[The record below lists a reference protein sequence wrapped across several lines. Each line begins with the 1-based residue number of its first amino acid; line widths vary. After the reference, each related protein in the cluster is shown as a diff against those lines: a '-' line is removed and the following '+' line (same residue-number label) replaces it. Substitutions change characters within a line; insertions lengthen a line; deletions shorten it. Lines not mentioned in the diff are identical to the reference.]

1 MEMWNRALFLALN
14 AGPDA
19 APDLIAMAK
28 LLANWAIWLVLA
40 GFVLAWVRRGAA
52 FRFAVLDATLSAGIA
67 LTLAQG
73 IGVLWYHP
81 RPFELGLGRQL
92 LTHLRETSFPSD
104 HATLMFGLGLPLLW
118 SGVTRRWGAAVLLL
132 GVGVAWARVY
142 LGVHFPLDMAG
153 SALVA
158 AGGAAIM
165 QGLAPLLHRRVYPLV
180 QHSYD
185 RIRAGLHL
193 PETVFPPSPPTGH
206 RAD

>member
-19 APDLIAMAK
+19 APELIAMAR

-40 GFVLAWVRRGAA
+40 GFVLAWVRRGTA
-52 FRFAVLDATLSAGIA
+52 FRFALLDATLAAGIA
-67 LTLAQG
+67 LTLAHG
-73 IGVLWYHP
+73 IGILWYHP

-118 SGVTRRWGAAVLLL
+118 SGTTRRWGAAVVAL

-142 LGVHFPLDMAG
+142 LGVHFPFDMAG
-153 SALVA
+153 SVLVA
-158 AGGAAIM
+158 AGGAVIV
-165 QGLAPLLHRRVYPLV
+165 QGLAALLHRRVYPLV
-180 QHSYD
+180 QHAYD

-193 PETVFPPSPPTGH
+193 PETVFPPSPQTGH